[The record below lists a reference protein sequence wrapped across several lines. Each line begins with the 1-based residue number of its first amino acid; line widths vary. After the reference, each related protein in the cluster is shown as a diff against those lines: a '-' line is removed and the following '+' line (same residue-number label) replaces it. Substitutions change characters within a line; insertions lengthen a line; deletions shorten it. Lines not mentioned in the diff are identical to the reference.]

1 MVIEV
6 KPLQNEKQPSPNE
19 VTDEGM
25 VIEVKPRQPSKHN
38 SPNEVTDEGMVI
50 EVKPLQSLKQD
61 APNEVTTYST
71 PSLPLT
77 FSGIIISPEYFPSIL
92 GRSVAV
98 FVSDS
103 NK

>member
-6 KPLQNEKQPSPNE
+6 KPLQPQKQLPP
-19 VTDEGM
+19 
-25 VIEVKPRQPSKHN
+25 I
-38 SPNEVTDEGMVI
+38 EVTDEGMVI
-50 EVKPLQSLKQD
+50 EVKPLQPSKQEAPNEVTDEGILIEVKPLQSLKQE

-77 FSGIIISPEYFPSIL
+77 FSGIIISPEYFPSLL
-92 GRSVAV
+92 GKSVAV

>member
-6 KPLQNEKQPSPNE
+6 KPLQPSKQEAPNE
-19 VTDEGM
+19 VTDEG
-25 VIEVKPRQPSKHN
+25 IL
-38 SPNEVTDEGMVI
+38 I
-50 EVKPLQSLKQD
+50 EVKPLQSLKQE

-77 FSGIIISPEYFPSIL
+77 FSGIIISPEYLPSVL
-92 GRSVAV
+92 GTSVAV

>member
-6 KPLQNEKQPSPNE
+6 KPLQLEKQDSPN
-19 VTDEGM
+19 D
-25 VIEVKPRQPSKHN
+25 
-38 SPNEVTDEGMVI
+38 VTDEGMVI
-50 EVKPLQSLKQD
+50 EVKPLQSEKQE

-77 FSGIIISPEYFPSIL
+77 FSGIIIISPEYFPSLL
-92 GRSVAV
+92 GTSVAV
-98 FVSDS
+98 FASES

>member
-6 KPLQNEKQPSPNE
+6 KPLQYEKQE
-19 VTDEGM
+19 L
-25 VIEVKPRQPSKHN
+25 
-38 SPNEVTDEGMVI
+38 PNEVTDEGMVI
-50 EVKPLQSLKQD
+50 EVKPLQSKKQRSPNDVTDEGMVIEVKPLHSSKQD
-61 APNEVTTYST
+61 APNVVTTYST
-71 PSLPLT
+71 PSLPLI

-98 FVSDS
+98 FVPDS

>member
-1 MVIEV
+1 M
-6 KPLQNEKQPSPNE
+6 PND

-25 VIEVKPRQPSKHN
+25 VIEVKPLQPSKQDL
-38 SPNEVTDEGMVI
+38 PNEVTDEGMVI
-50 EVKPLQSLKQD
+50 EVKPLQPSKQE

-77 FSGIIISPEYFPSIL
+77 FSGIIISPEYLPSVL
-92 GRSVAV
+92 GTSVAV

>member
-6 KPLQNEKQPSPNE
+6 KPLQSSKQ
-19 VTDEGM
+19 D
-25 VIEVKPRQPSKHN
+25 

-77 FSGIIISPEYFPSIL
+77 FSGIIISPE
-92 GRSVAV
+92 
-98 FVSDS
+98 
-103 NK
+103 

>member
-1 MVIEV
+1 MIEV
-6 KPLQNEKQPSPNE
+6 KPLQPPKQQSPNE

-25 VIEVKPRQPSKHN
+25 VIEVKPQQSEKQDAL
-38 SPNEVTDEGMVI
+38 NEVTDEGMVI
-50 EVKPLQSLKQD
+50 EVKLLQYEKQD
-61 APNEVTTYST
+61 ALNEVTTYST

-77 FSGIIISPEYFPSIL
+77 FSGIIISPEYPPFIL

-98 FVSDS
+98 FVSES

>member
-6 KPLQNEKQPSPNE
+6 KPLHQEKQKSLNE

-25 VIEVKPRQPSKHN
+25 VIEVKPQQPSKQWSHN
-38 SPNEVTDEGMVI
+38 DVTDEGMVI
-50 EVKPLQSLKQD
+50 EVKPLQPLKQD
-61 APNEVTTYST
+61 APNVVTTYST

-77 FSGIIISPEYFPSIL
+77 FSGIIISPEYFPSLL
-92 GRSVAV
+92 GKSVAV

>member
-6 KPLQNEKQPSPNE
+6 KPLQLEKQEALNE

-25 VIEVKPRQPSKHN
+25 VIEVKPQQPSKQ
-38 SPNEVTDEGMVI
+38 E
-50 EVKPLQSLKQD
+50 

-77 FSGIIISPEYFPSIL
+77 FSGIIILPEYSPSVL
-92 GRSVAV
+92 GTSVAV
-98 FVSDS
+98 FVPES

>member
-6 KPLQNEKQPSPNE
+6 KPLQ
-19 VTDEGM
+19 
-25 VIEVKPRQPSKHN
+25 PSKQD

-50 EVKPLQSLKQD
+50 EVKPLQSLKQE

-77 FSGIIISPEYFPSIL
+77 FSGIIISPEYLPSVL
-92 GRSVAV
+92 GIRVAV
-98 FVSDS
+98 LAPVS

>member
-6 KPLQNEKQPSPNE
+6 KPLQFQKQKSPNEVTDEGMVIEVKPLQSWKQPSPNE

-25 VIEVKPRQPSKHN
+25 VIEVKPLQPSKQ
-38 SPNEVTDEGMVI
+38 E
-50 EVKPLQSLKQD
+50 
-61 APNEVTTYST
+61 APNEATTYST

-77 FSGIIISPEYFPSIL
+77 FSGIIISPEYLPSVL
-92 GRSVAV
+92 GTSVAV
-98 FVSDS
+98 FVSES

>member
-1 MVIEV
+1 MVTEV
-6 KPLQNEKQPSPNE
+6 KPLQPEKQELPTE

-25 VIEVKPRQPSKHN
+25 AIEVKPRQP
-38 SPNEVTDEGMVI
+38 E
-50 EVKPLQSLKQD
+50 KQE

-77 FSGIIISPEYFPSIL
+77 FSGIIISPEYFPSFL